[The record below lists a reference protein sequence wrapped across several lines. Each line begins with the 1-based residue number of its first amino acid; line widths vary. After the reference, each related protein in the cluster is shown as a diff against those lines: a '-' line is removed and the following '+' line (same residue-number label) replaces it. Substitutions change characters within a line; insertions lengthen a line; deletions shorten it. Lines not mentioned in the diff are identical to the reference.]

1 VRKAD
6 VFFRSGRLVAVA
18 CLTLAGTLG
27 CGSQDKSSVP
37 GTTVSKPHKAK
48 VAKTNG
54 PPDLAEMVAAVGAS
68 RPGPPVE
75 MKFLLSA
82 RPEVGQALDVDVA
95 LIPLT
100 PLPDTVSAYFQAAEG
115 LEVVDG
121 AQLEQ
126 VQKLVNGSPIHHT
139 VKIIPKRDGIF
150 TLSAVVTFSQDNQEL
165 NRTFSIPV
173 IAGEGLPQ
181 QVAKGP

>member
-6 VFFRSGRLVAVA
+6 VFFRSGRVVAVA
-18 CLTLAGTLG
+18 CLTLAGTLA
-27 CGSQDKSSVP
+27 CGSQEKSSVP
-37 GTTVSKPHKAK
+37 GAGVSKTHKAK
-48 VAKTNG
+48 AAKPNG
-54 PPDLAEMVAAVGAS
+54 QPDLGDMVAAVGAS
-68 RPGPPVE
+68 RAGPPVE

-82 RPEVGQALDVDVA
+82 RPEVGQVVDVDVA
-95 LIPLT
+95 LIPRA
-100 PLPDTVSAYFQAAEG
+100 PLPDTLAASFQAVEG
-115 LEVVDG
+115 LEIVDG

-126 VQKLVNGSPIHHT
+126 VEKLANGSPIHHI

-150 TLSAVVTFSQDNQEL
+150 ALSAVVTFSQDNQDL

-181 QVAKGP
+181 HVAKGP